1 MIHKI
6 IIEAVLVLGIIF
18 AVTGIPTHEITTH
31 KVESADNGSL
41 CDCKYD
47 KFENLR
53 IRTGIT
59 KSELKEV
66 YAGYYAEKQIEYDD
80 KTSVFFQYIE
90 KLFILTIYFLLL
102 AIISKIVS
110 ENSSKYYYYIL
121 PVYDILAFIFTIRS
135 RIRDK
140 RENEDIANE
149 KYIKNNLDNMMKD
162 VNQFIRK

>member
-1 MIHKI
+1 MIHKV

-18 AVTGIPTHEITTH
+18 AVTGIPTGEITKH
-31 KVESADNGSL
+31 KVESADNGGI

-53 IRTGIT
+53 IRTGIS
-59 KSELKEV
+59 KDELKEV
-66 YAGYYAEKQIEYDD
+66 YTGYYAEKQIEYDD
-80 KTSVFFQYIE
+80 KTSVFFQYLE
-90 KLFILTIYFLLL
+90 KLFILAIYFLLI

-135 RIRDK
+135 RIKDK
-140 RENEDIANE
+140 RLNDDIINEM
-149 KYIKNNLDNMMKD
+149 YIKNNLDNMMKD
-162 VNQFIRK
+162 VNKFIRK